1 MFPNALSLFGHTSLK
16 VIIVT
21 WVLTA
26 FIPLPLIFGI
36 FLIRHFPDSFAGL
49 KFSSLFLLARRG
61 NKRSRALSS
70 TNHPASTPSSHTL
83 AGSNVSSYTL
93 PTLNIRSNSPPA
105 GHFSSPTTHT
115 SSSTPQKSSQDS
127 SRNPTAPATSTT
139 SQDSNGSS
147 KKPPGS
153 SNPLFPA
160 SESPRYLSFLEPP
173 SLTSTPRKSY
183 SRLPPN
189 NPRNPSVRS
198 LGVAPTPVL
207 RSRRLRK
214 LFLISAFLLF
224 LVSVLY
230 VLEGFAIAAAQ
241 DYAHVRVLS
250 HGHGKGGLGKGKEN
264 ETWLIPWSVY
274 VFIEGGLVLWAVWMV
289 NGSRKMAKRLA
300 QECAEQKG
308 DDDKKRP
315 KEDAS
320 GDIELQDFG
329 HDDENETF
337 LPASQP
343 GPEDVFRPEPNGSS
357 AHDTMDEE
365 EEKEWKALGFY
376 RISERPNVKISS
388 TKSHKPK
395 LISAHA
401 QDNSSVSANGEGSSS
416 GPSYSRGPSFDGY
429 IDDSGIPLPDLPGAV
444 KQWRAERSLAEMKI
458 QRRGSDTRDFGTD
471 PEQSS
476 SIPPD
481 QDGPV
486 QAHPTAPPP
495 KDLRN
500 SWEQEDDD
508 GTRQRIPI
516 PPRKSLKGK
525 GKGKAKEKVEEQ
537 PETPPTPAAAAAVKK
552 NKANAAADN
561 HPQPDPLPTGIDLN
575 TNYKFIDGL
584 AYPIIPLPQK
594 RPRRPTLEQPPP
606 IPHQNHNNNQ
616 NNIDDIPYPFPLSYP
631 ITPSPS
637 PTSSSQHRPRRFLQP
652 SHPLTRFSPNHLPP
666 QTPPPNILPPP
677 PPLATRPSSFTFTPA
692 PYAASA
698 TFTPSP
704 PAHQN
709 QQNQPAHRLPTGLYH
724 PAYHSPT
731 YSSSTNSSYSSSY
744 SSTSTPPPLTPSTP
758 SSSASPYSSSPYS
771 SPLTP
776 LTPPR
781 FPGGGG
787 GAMGSGGYIPM
798 GRKSGQGARGKRY
811 RRSVGGGSGL
821 GTVREVPVGVGFED
835 GETEGERGQGGQ
847 GGWF

>member
-1 MFPNALSLFGHTSLK
+1 M
-16 VIIVT
+16 
-21 WVLTA
+21 
-26 FIPLPLIFGI
+26 
-36 FLIRHFPDSFAGL
+36 
-49 KFSSLFLLARRG
+49 SSA
-61 NKRSRALSS
+61 KRL
-70 TNHPASTPSSHTL
+70 
-83 AGSNVSSYTL
+83 Y
-93 PTLNIRSNSPPA
+93 LNNR
-105 GHFSSPTTHT
+105 T
-115 SSSTPQKSSQDS
+115 KSSQDS

-153 SNPLFPA
+153 SNLVFPA

-189 NPRNPSVRS
+189 NPRNPSVPS

-250 HGHGKGGLGKGKEN
+250 HGPGKGGLGKGKEN

-274 VFIEGGLVLWAVWMV
+274 VFIEGGLMLWAGWMV

-300 QECAEQKG
+300 QECAEHKG

-329 HDDENETF
+329 HDDENDTF

-343 GPEDVFRPEPNGSS
+343 GPEDVFRPEPNGT
-357 AHDTMDEE
+357 ANDTMDEE

-376 RISERPNVKISS
+376 RISQRPNVKISS

-395 LISAHA
+395 LISAHP
-401 QDNSSVSANGEGSSS
+401 QDASFASANGEGSSS

-476 SIPPD
+476 SIPPAD
-481 QDGPV
+481 QD
-486 QAHPTAPPP
+486 APLPANPAP

-500 SWEQEDDD
+500 SWEQEDDVIQ
-508 GTRQRIPI
+508 QRAPI

-525 GKGKAKEKVEEQ
+525 GKAKEK
-537 PETPPTPAAAAAVKK
+537 
-552 NKANAAADN
+552 
-561 HPQPDPLPTGIDLN
+561 
-575 TNYKFIDGL
+575 
-584 AYPIIPLPQK
+584 
-594 RPRRPTLEQPPP
+594 
-606 IPHQNHNNNQ
+606 
-616 NNIDDIPYPFPLSYP
+616 
-631 ITPSPS
+631 
-637 PTSSSQHRPRRFLQP
+637 
-652 SHPLTRFSPNHLPP
+652 
-666 QTPPPNILPPP
+666 
-677 PPLATRPSSFTFTPA
+677 
-692 PYAASA
+692 
-698 TFTPSP
+698 
-704 PAHQN
+704 
-709 QQNQPAHRLPTGLYH
+709 
-724 PAYHSPT
+724 
-731 YSSSTNSSYSSSY
+731 
-744 SSTSTPPPLTPSTP
+744 
-758 SSSASPYSSSPYS
+758 
-771 SPLTP
+771 
-776 LTPPR
+776 
-781 FPGGGG
+781 
-787 GAMGSGGYIPM
+787 
-798 GRKSGQGARGKRY
+798 
-811 RRSVGGGSGL
+811 
-821 GTVREVPVGVGFED
+821 
-835 GETEGERGQGGQ
+835 
-847 GGWF
+847 